1 MESESA
7 RMSSAAEAKFR
18 INAPNSQPRAIKV
31 IALDAPS
38 ERIVKELAA
47 SQWQRASFL
56 TASAFSGAPRRGE
69 RFSQR
74 FSLRGWLN
82 DLAGRTKDLV
92 DVVNTA
98 DLVVMVA
105 TAGENAAAAAIIGE
119 ACTARHVMTT
129 ALDPRAL
136 TLPSPASGGG
146 FFDFPSPACGGGSL
160 TFPPPQAGE
169 GRVGAS
175 DETLSKTLAQLRPH
189 ATMLVISSADEYIK
203 DMLTALRA

>member
-47 SQWQRASFL
+47 SRWQRASFL

-69 RFSQR
+69 RFSRR

-119 ACTARHVMTT
+119 ACNAKHVMTT
-129 ALDPRAL
+129 ALILEPPPCPPPQAGEDFL
-136 TLPSPASGGG
+136 T
-146 FFDFPSPACGGGSL
+146 FPPPLAGEDSL

-189 ATMLVISSADEYIK
+189 AMMLVISSADEYIK